1 MKLLAP
7 NRQALQARH
16 RQALQRIQAV
26 SDSDL
31 RRALQRTGFDPFTR
45 KRDGV
50 TILPYGTDAEATI
63 QRWLGAIH
71 PQPHNFIAT
80 AGLGDGRHLEAFLK
94 RFDNLAY
101 LLCLEH
107 SPAHLAHL
115 FATRDCSALLN
126 HPRFFLACGEPDD
139 ACFDFF
145 EDVQFAELERAQL
158 VLFAPLHAFHENAYN
173 DALQRL
179 ADTLEVRR
187 DLYFTNVGDS
197 ALLQENAFANA
208 EALLPAPDVSVLQN
222 AFDKVPLILVGAG
235 PSLDEAVDFLKAA
248 RERALIV
255 CSNSSYR
262 KLRNNGIVPHLVGA
276 LDPKP
281 STDRGFEGQPLDG
294 TCLVAPFFVFP
305 GVAERFPGRTFT
317 WSADA
322 SAIEFLKRRLGLKPG
337 TRLLQ
342 QGTISASLVDLAK
355 ILGCPKICLVGQ
367 DMALTAD
374 GQNHTADSFYADEDS
389 LITSTRR
396 CRHLPGN
403 TLETV
408 PVDPALYV
416 YLRTFQ
422 KLAAEHAGTIGFC
435 NTARL
440 GARIHGVPYL
450 DYDAALEWLGPANF
464 DDPSAVL
471 EQALSSASDQ
481 RQALL
486 NALPEAL
493 TPLQRFGERL
503 LEAATRAAVETEA
516 LPERLAGATYAR
528 HADVRRHFAAAESI
542 NTLLD
547 RYPAEYAVFF
557 EGRAKAELVD
567 CLKAHQG
574 ILSAARETTEAP
586 HWLEV
591 RKNRAYF
598 WALAEAAFHF
608 VQLLATV
615 SPPKHEAT
623 SPTNRA
629 T

>member
-1 MKLLAP
+1 MKLLPA

-16 RQALQRIQAV
+16 AQALQRIEAV
-26 SDSDL
+26 GEDAL
-31 RRALQRTGFDPFTR
+31 KRARLSTAFEPFTR
-45 KRDGV
+45 KREGI
-50 TILPYGTDAEATI
+50 TILPYGTDSEATI
-63 QRWLGAIH
+63 QRWLDAIE

-80 AGLGDGRHLEAFLK
+80 AGIGDARHLEAFLQ
-94 RFDNLAY
+94 RYDNVAY

-107 SPAHLAHL
+107 SPEHLAHL
-115 FATRDCSALLN
+115 LATRDCSALLN
-126 HPRFFLACGEPDD
+126 HPRFFLACGQPDD

-158 VLFAPLHAFHENAYN
+158 VLFAPLHAFHEDAYN
-173 DALQRL
+173 DAFQRL

-208 EALLPAPDVSVLQN
+208 AVLLPAPDISVLRE
-222 AFDKVPLILVGAG
+222 AFGEVPMVLVGAG
-235 PSLDEAVDFLKAA
+235 PSLDEAVDFLREA
-248 RERALIV
+248 RDRALIV

-294 TCLVAPFFVFP
+294 ACLLAPFFVYP

-317 WSADA
+317 WSAD
-322 SAIEFLKRRLGLKPG
+322 SSTIEFLKRRLRLAPG
-337 TRLLQ
+337 TRLIQ
-342 QGTISASLVDLAK
+342 QGTVSASLVDLAR

-374 GQNHTADSFYADEDS
+374 GQNHTADSFYADEDT
-389 LITSTRR
+389 LITRTER
-396 CRHLPGN
+396 CRQLPGN
-403 TLETV
+403 TLDTV

-422 KLAAEHAGTIGFC
+422 RLVAENANTLSFC

-440 GARIHGVPYL
+440 GARIEGVPYL
-450 DYDAALEWLGPANF
+450 DYDDALQWLGPELEE
-464 DDPSAVL
+464 DPSNVL
-471 EQALSSASDQ
+471 TAALSTADLN
-481 RQALL
+481 REALL
-486 NALPEAL
+486 ATLPEAL
-493 TPLQRFGERL
+493 RPLQTFGERL
-503 LEAATRAAVETEA
+503 LDAATRAAVETEA
-516 LPERLAGATYAR
+516 LPERLAGANYAR
-528 HADVRRHFAAAESI
+528 HGAIRRHFTAAEAI
-542 NTLLD
+542 NALVD

-567 CLKAHQG
+567 CLKAHQSL
-574 ILSAARETTEAP
+574 LSEARETDAAP

-608 VQLLATV
+608 VQLLASV
-615 SPPKHEAT
+615 SPTPDQTPKAPSAT
-623 SPTNRA
+623 R
-629 T
+629 